1 MSTVVKCYHCR
12 NEFFV
17 ILKNHEIVRRCPI
30 CFKPNRIKTIVGG
43 KAQGEY
49 FEDPKC
55 DLQFSH

>member
-1 MSTVVKCYHCR
+1 MSIVVKCYHCR

-30 CFKPNRIKTIVGG
+30 CFKPNRIKTIIGG

-49 FEDPKC
+49 FKDTKC
-55 DLQFSH
+55 DL